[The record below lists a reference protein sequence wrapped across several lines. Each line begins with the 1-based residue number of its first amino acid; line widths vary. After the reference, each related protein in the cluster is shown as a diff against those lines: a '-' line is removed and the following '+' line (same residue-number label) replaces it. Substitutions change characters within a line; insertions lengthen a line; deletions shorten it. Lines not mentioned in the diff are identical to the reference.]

1 MRYSLIVVLSL
12 FPQFVAAETV
22 TTGSTLDAVKI
33 FPQAALYD
41 RKVGLDLPAGQHQ
54 ILVTD
59 LPQDL
64 QGGQFQAFADGVTI
78 QSIGFST
85 GRQVPA
91 EPVKSDEQVAA
102 EKALDAVKNELIV
115 VEVTRVAAKAAVA
128 ASNLKVQYL
137 TSLSEGK
144 MTGGSGGGVLTAD
157 QLTDLIGVLGTE
169 VSGAVVALETA
180 QNELTQTNRA
190 VNEADAKVARA
201 HAALEA
207 TLPLKRETATA
218 IIDLVVGADFKGDL
232 TLIYASQN
240 AGWQPNYEIKVGQD
254 KANAK
259 VNMIRQANVWQRS
272 GEDWQ
277 GVSVT
282 LSTSDLNRATQ
293 VSLPYPDIKY
303 IFDPKVLRRMAQKS
317 ATMEADFGSLAEPV
331 LEAASASGYQQYAVS
346 LRGQTIEFE
355 LGRIA
360 KLRGDTQG
368 KLFRLDAIESDV
380 ELSARAAVGQN
391 NTAVLY
397 AELENTTGGTLLP
410 GEATLIRDGVMVGQS
425 YIGEVANGDTFD
437 MALGPLNGILVEHR
451 TLKVEDGD
459 RGIISSYNQKIEKY
473 EVSIRSL
480 LDYAIDVTAYAALP
494 VSEAEDLT
502 VTLDTSPQPTESNIE
517 GRRGVVG
524 WTIPMDAGATETINY
539 GWTLKWPEDQQ
550 LGRR

>member
-12 FPQFVAAETV
+12 FPQFAVAETV

-41 RKVGLDLPAGQHQ
+41 RKVSLDLPAGQHQ
-54 ILVTD
+54 VLVTD
-59 LPQDL
+59 LPQDI

-85 GRQVPA
+85 ERQVPA
-91 EPVKSDEQVAA
+91 EPVKSDEQVVA
-102 EKALDAVKNELIV
+102 EKALDTAKAELIA
-115 VEVTRVAAKAAVA
+115 VESTRVTAKAAVA

-144 MTGGSGGGVLTAD
+144 MSGGTGGGTPTAD
-157 QLTDLIGVLGTE
+157 ELTSLIGVLGAE
-169 VSGAVVALETA
+169 ISAAVVALETA

-190 VNEADAKVARA
+190 VNDADAKVARA

-207 TLPLKRETATA
+207 TLPLKRERATA
-218 IIDLVVGADFKGDL
+218 IIDLVVDSDFNGDL

-240 AGWQPNYEIKVGQD
+240 AGWQPNYEIKVDQE
-254 KANAK
+254 KASAK
-259 VNMIRQANVWQRS
+259 VNMVRQANIWQRS

-277 GVSVT
+277 DVAVT

-293 VSLPYPDIKY
+293 VNLPYPDIKY
-303 IFDPKVLRRMAQKS
+303 IFDPKELLRLAQKS
-317 ATMEADFGSLAEPV
+317 VARAQADAVAEPV
-331 LEAASASGYQQYAVS
+331 LETAAAPRYQQYAATV
-346 LRGQTIEFE
+346 RGQTIEFE
-355 LGRIA
+355 LGRIG
-360 KLRGDTQG
+360 KLRGDTNG

-380 ELSARAAVGQN
+380 ELGARATIGQN
-391 NTAVLY
+391 STAVLY
-397 AELENTTGGTLLP
+397 AELENTSGGTLLP
-410 GEATLIRDGVMVGQS
+410 GEATVIRDGVMIGQS
-425 YIGEVANGDTFD
+425 YISEVANGDTFD
-437 MALGPLNGILVEHR
+437 LALGPLNGILVEQR
-451 TLKVEDGD
+451 TLQVQDGD
-459 RGIISSYNQKIEKY
+459 TGIISSYNQKIEKY

-494 VSEAEDLT
+494 VSEAEDLE
-502 VTLDTSPQPTESNIE
+502 VALDTNPKPTETNIE

-524 WTIPMDAGATETINY
+524 WTVPMDAGSTETINY
-539 GWTLKWPEDQQ
+539 GWTLKWPEDKQ

>member
-12 FPQFVAAETV
+12 FPQFSVAETV
-22 TTGSTLDAVKI
+22 TTGSKLDAVKI

-41 RKVGLDLPAGQHQ
+41 RKVSLDLPAGQHQ
-54 ILVTD
+54 VLVTD

-91 EPVKSDEQVAA
+91 EPVKSDEQIAA
-102 EKALDAVKNELIV
+102 EKALDAAKGELIA
-115 VEVTRVAAKAAVA
+115 VEDTRIAAKAAVA

-144 MTGGSGGGVLTAD
+144 MSGGTGGSTPTAD
-157 QLTDLIGVLGTE
+157 ELTSLIGVLGAE
-169 VSGAVVALETA
+169 ISAAVVALETA

-207 TLPLKRETATA
+207 TLPLERETATA
-218 IIDLVVGADFKGDL
+218 IIDLVVDAEFKDDL

-240 AGWQPNYEIKVGQD
+240 AGWQPSYEIKVDQD

-259 VNMIRQANVWQRS
+259 VDMIRQASIWQRS

-277 GVSVT
+277 DVVVT

-303 IFDPKVLRRMAQKS
+303 IFDPKELIRMAQKS
-317 ATMEADFGSLAEPV
+317 VARGQAADALAEPV
-331 LEAASASGYQQYAVS
+331 METAAAPRYEQYASTV
-346 LRGQTIEFE
+346 RGQTIEFE
-355 LGRIA
+355 LGRIG
-360 KLRGDTQG
+360 KLRGDTNG
-368 KLFRLDAIESDV
+368 KLFRLDAIQSDV
-380 ELSARAAVGQN
+380 ELEARATIGQN
-391 NTAVLY
+391 STAVLY

-437 MALGPLNGILVEHR
+437 MALGPLNGILVEQR
-451 TLKVEDGD
+451 TLQVQDGD
-459 RGIISSYNQKIEKY
+459 TGIISSYNQKIEKY

-480 LDYAIDVTAYAALP
+480 LDYAIDVTTYAALP
-494 VSEAEDLT
+494 VSEAEDLE
-502 VTLDTSPQPTESNIE
+502 VTLDTSPKPTEMNIE

-524 WTIPMDAGATETINY
+524 WTIPMEAGATETINY
-539 GWTLKWPEDQQ
+539 GWTLKWPEDKQ